1 MADTEDEDDEEE
13 EEEATEDA
21 ELEGELDGYCEEE
34 YAAISNSSPNSC
46 RSRQR
51 LK

>member
-1 MADTEDEDDEEE
+1 MADTEDEDDEE